1 MVEAN
6 VEDVQVEVDVE
17 VTSSKQTT
25 ADVVELR

>member
-17 VTSSKQTT
+17 VTSSNQTT